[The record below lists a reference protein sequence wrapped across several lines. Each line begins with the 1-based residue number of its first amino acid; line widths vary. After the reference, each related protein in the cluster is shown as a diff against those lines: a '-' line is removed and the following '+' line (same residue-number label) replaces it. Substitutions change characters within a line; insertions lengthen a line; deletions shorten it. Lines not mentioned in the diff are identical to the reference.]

1 MFSIGFVPTMA
12 GQKRAKTAPSKA
24 VSNKGAILQ
33 IRLTEEQKIAFD
45 AAAQRLG
52 IGLSAFAR
60 MSMIERARAEGIE
73 VKT

>member
-1 MFSIGFVPTMA
+1 MA
-12 GQKRAKTAPSKA
+12 GQKRAKTPPSKA
-24 VSNKGAILQ
+24 VPNKGAILQ